1 MLLGTRFFPN
11 IERGGDQAI
20 VKPLNISRAE
30 EKFFGQFKFSD
41 IKSISHTQF
50 IVNWHNL
57 APIYLENTLLKP
69 RFKNTLSIY

>member
-30 EKFFGQFKFSD
+30 EKFFGQFRFFP
-41 IKSISHTQF
+41 ISNQLHTQ
-50 IVNWHNL
+50 VV
-57 APIYLENTLLKP
+57 
-69 RFKNTLSIY
+69 